1 MSVITPDRRHS
12 RAYTKTVSM
21 PVSKKAH
28 HPQLPLTPCSRTRPV
43 TRLGVS
49 VENVVATMLMP
60 SSHQGMLRP
69 ARKNPAAEF
78 PTTRDAQMP
87 TPRANKKYAPMM
99 AQSSAAISMQ
109 QG

>member
-49 VENVVATMLMP
+49 VEKVVATMLIP
-60 SSHQGMLRP
+60 KSHQGILRP
-69 ARKNPAAEF
+69 ARKNPAAEL
-78 PTTRDAQMP
+78 PTTREAQIP
-87 TPRANKKYAPMM
+87 TPRAKRKYAPMM
-99 AQSSAAISMQ
+99 AQSNAVISME